1 MKTLNKTLTLTA
13 LLAMAAAAFAE
24 TTAPAPSAVPGP
36 GGPHPIM
43 RQMMMR
49 RMHMLK
55 EKLNLSQD
63 QVSKI
68 KETWKQTGMQIKA
81 LHQNDALT
89 QGAFRTQSKA
99 LLESSHAQVRAI
111 LTPEQ
116 QAIFDQLPA
125 PGFGREGGEHHK
137 PMGKGNS

>member
-1 MKTLNKTLTLTA
+1 M
-13 LLAMAAAAFAE
+13 M
-24 TTAPAPSAVPGP
+24 
-36 GGPHPIM
+36 H
-43 RQMMMR
+43 QMMMR

-68 KETWKQTGMQIKA
+68 KEIWKQTGVQIKA

-99 LLESSHAQVRAI
+99 LLESAHAQVRAI

-116 QAIFDQLPA
+116 QAIFDKLPA

-137 PMGKGNS
+137 KPMAKDNS